1 MPRLRDVLPEAF
13 AQERFGTSAART
25 LADVRVVGVRLATGA
40 PCESHAAMF
49 APWPGPERHVKTW
62 YILENHKAVGVDE
75 DPARGLSFPVADLEG
90 E

>member
-1 MPRLRDVLPEAF
+1 M
-13 AQERFGTSAART
+13 
-25 LADVRVVGVRLATGA
+25 ADLRVVGVRLTTGA

-62 YILENHKAVGVDE
+62 YILENFKAVGVDE
-75 DPARGLSFPVADLEG
+75 DPERGVSFPVADLER